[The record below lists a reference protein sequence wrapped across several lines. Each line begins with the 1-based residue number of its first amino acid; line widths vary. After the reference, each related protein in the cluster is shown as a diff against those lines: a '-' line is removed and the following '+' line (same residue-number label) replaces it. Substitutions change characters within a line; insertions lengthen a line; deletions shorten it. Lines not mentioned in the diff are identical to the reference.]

1 MENASTQKITKG
13 VNKITVSAN
22 STVTTTDITK
32 TNTSATDTA
41 STYVL
46 SLSQQSVVKLT
57 LEKKCKTSNINI
69 CMYSVH
75 SYEHF
80 WRIHSELQC
89 CKVTLLLYQWNGIVA
104 TYTYVACHS
113 IEMIL

>member
-1 MENASTQKITKG
+1 MENASTQKITKV

-32 TNTSATDTA
+32 TSTSATDTA
-41 STYVL
+41 STYVP

-57 LEKKCKTSNINI
+57 LEKKCKNNNINI
-69 CMYSVH
+69 CIHSVH

-80 WRIHSELQC
+80 WRIHSGILSC
-89 CKVTLLLYQWNGIVA
+89 SAVKSHYCFINGMV
-104 TYTYVACHS
+104 
-113 IEMIL
+113 L

>member
-22 STVTTTDITK
+22 STVTTTNITTCTAK
-32 TNTSATDTA
+32 TSTSATDTT
-41 STYVL
+41 STYVP

-80 WRIHSELQC
+80 WRIHS
-89 CKVTLLLYQWNGIVA
+89 GILSCSAVKSH
-104 TYTYVACHS
+104 YCFINRMV
-113 IEMIL
+113 L